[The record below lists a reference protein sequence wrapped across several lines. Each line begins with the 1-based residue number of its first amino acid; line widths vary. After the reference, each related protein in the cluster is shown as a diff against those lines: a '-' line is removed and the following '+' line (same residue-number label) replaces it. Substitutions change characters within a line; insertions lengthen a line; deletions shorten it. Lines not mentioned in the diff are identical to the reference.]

1 MTSPP
6 APTRGLAVVT
16 GANRGLGLGVVR
28 RLAARG
34 HPVVLGARDATRGH
48 DAAADLPGDVTV
60 RALDV
65 ADQGSV
71 DALAAWVRAEHGAL
85 EILVNNAGVH
95 YDTGQTA
102 IGADLAIAEEAL
114 AVNALGAWRTVVAC
128 ADLLPHGAR
137 VVMVS
142 SGAGSFGETRGGGGV
157 PAYSVSKAALDMVTV
172 KLAADL
178 RPRGVLVN
186 AVCPGWVA
194 TDMGG
199 AGGRPV
205 DAGVDS
211 ILWAVDLPPDGPTGT
226 FTRDGRT
233 VPW

>member
-1 MTSPP
+1 MK
-6 APTRGLAVVT
+6 GLAVVT

-34 HPVVLGARDATRGH
+34 HPVVLGARDASGGER
-48 DAAADLPGDVTV
+48 AAAGLESVVV
-60 RALDV
+60 RELDV
-65 ADQGSV
+65 ARQESV
-71 DALAAWVRAEHGAL
+71 DALAAWVREHHGAV

-102 IGADLAIAEEAL
+102 IGADLRVAEEAL
-114 AVNALGAWRTVVAC
+114 AVNTLGAWRTVVTC
-128 ADLLPHGAR
+128 ADLLSPGAR
-137 VVMVS
+137 IVMVS

-157 PAYSVSKAALDMVTV
+157 PAYSVSKAALDMLTV

-178 RPRGVLVN
+178 QPRGVLVN

-199 AGGRPV
+199 PGGRPLEE
-205 DAGVDS
+205 GVDS
-211 ILWAVDLPPDGPTGT
+211 IMAAVDLPPDGPTGT
-226 FTRDGRT
+226 FTRDGRPI
-233 VPW
+233 PW